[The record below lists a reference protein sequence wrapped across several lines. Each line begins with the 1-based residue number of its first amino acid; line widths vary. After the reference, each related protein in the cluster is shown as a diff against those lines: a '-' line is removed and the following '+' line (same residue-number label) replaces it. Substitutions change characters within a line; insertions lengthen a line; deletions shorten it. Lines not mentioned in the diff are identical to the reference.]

1 MEGRQRRNDIHTIA
15 VTGKEKQ
22 NAGTK
27 KIFNIINIR
36 KCFPNRQRPESSH

>member
-1 MEGRQRRNDIHTIA
+1 MEGRQRRNDIHITV

-27 KIFNIINIR
+27 KMFKIINIR
-36 KCFPNRQRPESSH
+36 KYFPNRQRPESSH